1 MHESYSAFILICFL
15 LTITPGADTALVLK
29 SSLGGPR
36 KSFVMTTLGI
46 CAGLLFHATMSS
58 LGLTAILQKS
68 SQLFHAIKLLGA
80 GYLVYLGLRA
90 LYEVYSKG
98 RKEEV
103 MDADQFDSLRPS
115 SAFTEFRN
123 GLLTNILNPKVAVF
137 YLTFLPQFVNIQGNV
152 LLQSILLS
160 TIHIAMSFVWLCLI
174 GYFVTYFRTQLTKPS
189 VKNKIQSITGLAL
202 IGFGVRLAMSND
214 L

>member
-1 MHESYSAFILICFL
+1 MHESYSAFVLICFL

-46 CAGLLFHATMSS
+46 CSGLLFHATMSS

-68 SQLFHAIKLLGA
+68 SQLFHAIKMLGA
-80 GYLVYLGLRA
+80 GYLVYLGFKA
-90 LYEVYSKG
+90 LYEVY
-98 RKEEV
+98 RKEDKEES
-103 MDADQFDSLRPS
+103 MDEAPLNRGPTS
-115 SAFTEFRN
+115 SAFAEFRN

-137 YLTFLPQFVNIQGNV
+137 YLTFLPQFVDIQGHV

-160 TIHIAMSFVWLCLI
+160 TVHIAMSFVWLCLI
-174 GYFVTYFRTQLTKPS
+174 GTFVTYFRTQLTKPS
-189 VKNKIQSITGLAL
+189 VRNKIQSITGLAL
-202 IGFGVRLAMSND
+202 IAFGVRLAMSKE
-214 L
+214 